1 MTNEQIFSMCERS
14 FSPKV
19 TMDQLMSG
27 STSVKEFMGWGI
39 DPRISVLTN
48 DEDESVGMILKMENE
63 RYSDLVMITLSWDD
77 TYRIRFFNQD
87 FEMLKDVEGIY
98 CDQLF
103 EVIDNTMNS
112 IVKVEF
118 CMN

>member
-1 MTNEQIFSMCERS
+1 MTNEQIFSMCERE

-19 TMDQLMSG
+19 TMVQLMGGPSNL
-27 STSVKEFMGWGI
+27 KQFMSWGI

-48 DEDESVGMILKMENE
+48 DENEGIGMIMKMNNE
-63 RYSDLVMITLSWDD
+63 RFSDLVMITLSWDD

-87 FEMLKDVEGIY
+87 FEMSKDIEGIY

-103 EVIDNTMNS
+103 EVIDNTMSS
-112 IVKVEF
+112 IMKVEF
-118 CMN
+118 SLN

>member
-48 DEDESVGMILKMENE
+48 DENEGIGMIMKMNNE

-77 TYRIRFFNQD
+77 TYRVRFLNEN
-87 FEMLKDVEGIY
+87 FEILKDVEYIY

-103 EVIDNTMNS
+103 DVIDNTMNS
-112 IVKVEF
+112 IMKVEF
-118 CMN
+118 SLN